1 MHPTPPHIPRG
12 SKSARPWNEDM
23 VAIASQTYGPKFGSY
38 KQVHQYENE
47 LVAKGSLSDKE
58 RLSCTSCGKDKK
70 SHDSNT
76 HGEQGMLF

>member
-1 MHPTPPHIPRG
+1 
-12 SKSARPWNEDM
+12 M